1 MYYDDYLIH
10 FGVKGMK
17 WGVRKDQYKSADR
30 ATRKKYK
37 EAYKKTD
44 EYRTKMSK
52 RKVAATTLAGT
63 LVGGGIGG
71 ALAGVAQ
78 ATHQQRRN
86 SKLSTG
92 TKMKMSDAVTSGISK
107 YGKSIMG
114 GVVTGTVLNAAVRT
128 GAALY
133 GQRLLAKNISNYR
146 PLTKY
151 DYINPDGS
159 KSWTMDTS
167 PSIEY
172 KPRGVINGGN
182 LGTGITRK
190 KYL

>member
-1 MYYDDYLIH
+1 MYDDNYLVH

-17 WGVRKDQYKSADR
+17 WGVRKEQYKSADK

-52 RKVAATTLAGT
+52 RKVAATAAVGG
-63 LVGGGIGG
+63 LVGGGVGG
-71 ALAGVAQ
+71 ALAGIAQ

-114 GVVTGTVLNAAVRT
+114 GAATGVALSAAART
-128 GAALY
+128 GLALY
-133 GQRLLAKNISNYR
+133 GQQQLAKNIGNYK
-146 PLTKY
+146 PISQYTPSQGGKTF
-151 DYINPDGS
+151 DITPKTVWTDGS
-159 KSWTMDTS
+159 
-167 PSIEY
+167 
-172 KPRGVINGGN
+172 G
-182 LGTGITRK
+182 LLRK
-190 KYL
+190 KLRG